1 MQVQLKQAEIIS
13 ALKQYISG
21 QGISLQGKQVEM
33 TFTAGRKESGISVEI
48 SIDDVDIPDFFK
60 GESEDPVQTPA
71 ATNLSLVKDTASTT
85 SNSTEAVV
93 GASDQDGGDAFF
105 EPVAETA
112 ASGDEGSVVQADPVT
127 LVPTGKSLF
136 N

>member
-1 MQVQLKQAEIIS
+1 MQVQLKQAEIIA

-33 TFTAGRKESGISVEI
+33 VFTAGRKESGISVEI
-48 SIDDVDIPDFFK
+48 SIDDVVIPDFFK
-60 GESEDPVQTPA
+60 GESEDLAQAPT
-71 ATNLSLVKDTASTT
+71 ATNLSLVKDTATASIA
-85 SNSTEAVV
+85 SDSTEA
-93 GASDQDGGDAFF
+93 SDDAFF
-105 EPVAETA
+105 KSEETA
-112 ASGDEGSVVQADPVT
+112 APSGDEGSVVQADPVT

>member
-1 MQVQLKQAEIIS
+1 MQVQLKQAEIIA

-33 TFTAGRKESGISVEI
+33 AFTAGRKESGISVEI

-60 GESEDPVQTPA
+60 GESEDTAQAPA
-71 ATNLSLVKDTASTT
+71 PTATGLSLVQDCATASIANDT
-85 SNSTEAVV
+85 TEA
-93 GASDQDGGDAFF
+93 SGDAFF
-105 EPVAETA
+105 KSEETA
-112 ASGDEGSVVQADPVT
+112 APDGGEGNVVQAEPTT
-127 LVPTGKSLF
+127 LIPAGKSLF

>member
-1 MQVQLKQAEIIS
+1 MQVQLKQAEIIA

-21 QGISLQGKQVEM
+21 QGISLKGKQVDM
-33 TFTAGRKESGISVEI
+33 VFTAGRKESGISVEI
-48 SIDDVDIPDFFK
+48 SIDDAGIPDFFK
-60 GESEDPVQTPA
+60 GESEDPVQAPT
-71 ATNLSLVKDTASTT
+71 ATTLSLVKDTASIA
-85 SNSTEAVV
+85 NDSTEAVI
-93 GASDQDGGDAFF
+93 GTTAQAAGDAFF

-112 ASGDEGSVVQADPVT
+112 ASGDEGPVVQADPVT